1 LLKGSLMS
9 EQQIFAKCAWR
20 LVPFTALLY
29 VVSYIDRVNVGFAAL
44 TMNKDLA
51 FSPGTYGF
59 GAGILFVSF
68 ALGQVPANMILMRMG
83 ARRWLFCIMAAWGAL
98 SAATA
103 FVQTPLSFYVLRFIL
118 GIAESGF
125 FVGVI
130 FYLSLWFPE
139 HRRARCI
146 AGFQT
151 AIPLAFVLGGPV
163 SGLLLGMEGV
173 LGLHGWQWLFLIEG
187 LPALL
192 LAFAV
197 LKLLPDSPAHAS
209 WLSAEEKGMIA
220 FRLAADDAAKECALW
235 PALRDPRVFALGL
248 ACFGAICALIGIQ
261 LWLPLIAQGM
271 GYSNTAVGFVVA
283 LPALL
288 AIGALMVLGRSSDRR
303 RERVWHAV
311 TALLVTAAGFAVASV
326 ATNDLV
332 ELAAL
337 MVAFVFSIAV
347 LPILNS
353 LPLSFLRGPAA
364 AAGFALYN
372 TVGLLGGFAGP
383 YILGALKEST
393 GTYAAGMLALALG
406 LTVSATI
413 VLAFGRAMAR
423 QPAMGT

>member
-1 LLKGSLMS
+1 MS
-9 EQQIFAKCAWR
+9 EQDRVFAKCEWR
-20 LVPFTALLY
+20 LIPFTALLY
-29 VVSYIDRVNVGFAAL
+29 LVSYVDRVNVGFAAL

-51 FSPGTYGF
+51 FSPRTYGF
-59 GAGILFVSF
+59 GAGVLFISF
-68 ALGQVPANMILMRMG
+68 SLGQVPANMVLMRMG
-83 ARRWLFCIMAAWGAL
+83 ARRWLFCIMSAWGAL

-103 FVQTPLSFYVLRFIL
+103 FVQTPLSFYVLRFFL
-118 GIAESGF
+118 GAVESGF

-220 FRLAADDAAKECALW
+220 SRLAVDDAAKECDLW

-248 ACFGAICALIGIQ
+248 ALFGTICAGIGIQ

-271 GYSNTAVGFVVA
+271 GYSNTASGFVVA
-283 LPALL
+283 LPAVL
-288 AIGALMVLGRSSDRR
+288 AIGAMILWGRSSDRR
-303 RERVWHAV
+303 RERVWHA
-311 TALLVTAAGFAVASV
+311 ACAMLLTAAGFAFASV
-326 ATNDLV
+326 APNDLI

-337 MVAFVFSIAV
+337 MVAFVSPIAV
-347 LPILNS
+347 LPILNT
-353 LPLSFLRGPAA
+353 LTLSFLRGPAA

-372 TVGLLGGFAGP
+372 TLGLLGGFAGP
-383 YILGALKEST
+383 YVLGALKEST
-393 GTYAAGMLALALG
+393 GTYTSGMMALAFG
-406 LTVSATI
+406 MTISAAI
-413 VLAFGRAMAR
+413 VLALGRAMAR
-423 QPAMGT
+423 RPAPTVHLT